1 MARSN
6 PGKLL
11 GYIIQFPFSN
21 DDFLTYTLYFI
32 VILAKFL
39 EFPEFVSFENPR
51 PRELPQTW
59 KDDIK
64 YALSCCEKSYSD
76 ESETQEIGIEDGDGG
91 TICYFDF
98 NKDSKRL
105 HIAFRGSLNVKDWLV
120 DLNTNLGID
129 QDLAEDWGQA
139 VKFHKGFLETSK
151 KCVPDIKKRIDELIQ
166 VGRCPN
172 EVILTGM
179 GRTKTINY
187 RLSLFFHLSFIG
199 DK

>member
-1 MARSN
+1 M
-6 PGKLL
+6 
-11 GYIIQFPFSN
+11 
-21 DDFLTYTLYFI
+21 
-32 VILAKFL
+32 ILAFL

-51 PRELPQTW
+51 PRKLPQTW

-64 YALSCCEKSYSD
+64 YALICCEKCYSD
-76 ESETQEIGIEDGDGG
+76 DSETQEIGIEDGDG

-129 QDLAEDWGQA
+129 QDLDWGQA

-166 VGRCPN
+166 VGPCPN
-172 EVILTGM
+172 EVILTGHSL
-179 GRTKTINY
+179 GGALAAISHILLIKAWKHPKTV
-187 RLSLFFHLSFIG
+187 SH
-199 DK
+199 